1 MEDAQYF
8 SIFVKEREKE
18 IEIGGERERER
29 ERESKCISCHAEAD
43 MY

>member
-8 SIFVKEREKE
+8 SILVKEREKK
-18 IEIGGERERER
+18 IERGRERERER